1 MTAAIASGDS
11 ALYEAAKANWE
22 NATSSYYDQMSQKI
36 ELLKEQYLNSINEIF
51 DEQEK
56 LWGDGK
62 SLNYIESQWDMIQ
75 KRSEQY
81 LDPVNAAFEKQKVE
95 NKFDTAINETQ
106 SLTAQ
111 KRLRDLMN
119 DELALLED
127 KDKLSEYDLKRAE
140 ARLEVEKA

>member
-22 NATSSYYDQMSQKI
+22 SATSSYYDQMSQKI

-75 KRSEQY
+75 KRGDQY